1 MPPQIE
7 THADP
12 TVFLI
17 SPAKLGGRRG
27 VMLLNEAADF
37 ELARELRSPEGA
49 PLASVFSFV
58 SGLYFR
64 GKVTYARQF
73 GRALGGLP
81 AAHVL
86 TAGGGLCLLDER
98 VTVDRLRRWATVK
111 IHENNPHFTAPLSRH
126 ASELLDLHGSA
137 TRFVLLGS
145 VATGKYTGPLLD
157 VFGDRL
163 FVPKDFVGLGD
174 MARGSLLLRAV
185 REKNE
190 LAYATILSCSRSLRS

>member
-1 MPPQIE
+1 LPAE
-7 THADP
+7 THDVA

-27 VMLLNEAADF
+27 AMLLNEAAEF

-64 GKVTYARQF
+64 GKVTYARRF
-73 GRALGGLP
+73 GRARDGLP
-81 AAHVL
+81 SAHVL

-98 VTVDRLRRWATVK
+98 VTADRLHRWAAVK
-111 IHENNPHFTAPLSRH
+111 IHEKNPHFTAPLSRH
-126 ASELLDLHGSA
+126 ASELLDAHDRT

-145 VATGKYTGPLLD
+145 VASSKYTEPLLE

-163 FVPKDFVGLGD
+163 FVPREFVGLGD

-185 REKNE
+185 REQKE
-190 LAYATILSCSRSLRS
+190 LAYATVAATR